1 MDYDELLCSVCE
13 EEYDTDLKIPRI
25 MPDWGHTFCTEC
37 LEQLLDKAKSDGEP
51 FTCPEDR
58 IQCSVKKPAG
68 EFPKNFGLLR
78 IAQK

>member
-1 MDYDELLCSVCE
+1 MEMDELICSVWE

-25 MPDWGHTFCTEC
+25 LPDWGHTFCTEC
-37 LEQLLDKAKSDGEP
+37 LDSLIEKAKSEGVK

-58 IQCSVKKPAG
+58 IPCSTMKPAD
-68 EFPKNFGLLR
+68 EFPKNFTLVR